1 MRNAMNKLLIAA
13 LGAVLFVAVGCQN
26 DNGSSS
32 TRTTRTMNNDGTT
45 TTTRTE
51 RTDTM
56 RGEDDCPHCPGIQHA
71 RADGTCPQC
80 GMKVKS
86 ASAQ

>member
-1 MRNAMNKLLIAA
+1 MTKLLMAA
-13 LGAVLFVAVGCQN
+13 LCAVLFVAVGCQN
-26 DNGSSS
+26 DGGSSS
-32 TRTTRTMNNDGTT
+32 SRTTRTTRDDGT

-56 RGEDDCPHCPGIQHA
+56 RGEDDCPHCPGVQHA

>member
-1 MRNAMNKLLIAA
+1 MNKLLVAA

-26 DNGSSS
+26 DGGSSSS
-32 TRTTRTMNNDGTT
+32 TRTTRTSRDGDTT
-45 TTTRTE
+45 TVRTE

-56 RGEDDCPHCPGIQHA
+56 RGEDDCPHCPGVQHA

-80 GMKVKS
+80 GAKVKS
-86 ASAQ
+86 ATP